1 MYNRGSRAYKLL
13 YEAIIR
19 KAILDQVEI
28 GEDIYCTVNMRDDL
42 DLENFWQ
49 EPCLQD
55 ARITFQMQEKN

>member
-28 GEDIYCTVNMRDDL
+28 GEDIYYKVHWRDDL
-42 DLENFWQ
+42 DLENLWQ
-49 EPCLQD
+49 ESCLQG
-55 ARITFQMQEKN
+55 ARINFWMKEKN